1 MFHLD
6 HNISKIYE
14 KQDNESLKHSN
25 THYLLS
31 SYYVSGNG
39 HNTLQRLSHLIPYI
53 KQYSSNIT
61 FTPSSIFQI
70 KRPSDLEY
78 YRVDSFDPNSI
89 RELKLTKK
97 YMNYIL
103 FNFSEDRQYHSRW
116 LREKFTT
123 TCNGCLKTLRL
134 NSC

>member
-53 KQYSSNIT
+53 K
-61 FTPSSIFQI
+61 
-70 KRPSDLEY
+70 
-78 YRVDSFDPNSI
+78 
-89 RELKLTKK
+89 
-97 YMNYIL
+97 
-103 FNFSEDRQYHSRW
+103 
-116 LREKFTT
+116 
-123 TCNGCLKTLRL
+123 
-134 NSC
+134 